1 MRLESVKKAVELDPQ
16 NALAWARLAELH
28 MSTGY
33 LDRALKAA
41 QHAADLN
48 PLLSKTHT
56 VLGFAHLTQINTE
69 AAKTAFAQAIE
80 LDQADPMPR
89 LGMGLAK
96 IREGDLEEGRIEL
109 EIAASLDPANS
120 LIRSYLGK
128 AYFEEK
134 RYNLAQTQFDLAKA
148 LDPQDPTSFFYDAIQ
163 KQTQNRPVEALRDLQ
178 KSIDLNN
185 NRAVYRSKLLLDQDQ
200 AARGSSLARIYDN
213 LGFEKRALMETA
225 KSLSLD
231 PANHSAHRFLS
242 DSYMNIPRYDIARV
256 SELLQAQLLQPINV
270 NPVQPRLAVADL
282 NIITGTGPAVVGFNE
297 FAPLLE
303 RNKPQLVASGIFG
316 SRGTL
321 GDETVLSALYGR
333 ASVSVGQFHYETKG
347 FRKNNDQTH
356 NVYNA
361 FMQFAVTPRFNVQA
375 EVRTRKT
382 EQGDLLLDFK
392 FRDHFTIIFVMTYS
406 RIQRA

>member
-1 MRLESVKKAVELDPQ
+1 MKRRADIEQALKLEPGNSDAYALQAIIAVVQNDKEQALTLATKAVELDQASSTARLALSYAQQAHFNIEDALASVQKAVELDPE

-41 QHAADLN
+41 QRAADLN

-134 RYNLAQTQFDLAKA
+134 RYNLAGTQFDLAKA
-148 LDPQDPTSFFYDAIQ
+148 LDPNDPTPWFYDAIQ

-225 KSLSLD
+225 KSLTLD

-242 DSYMNIPRYDIARV
+242 DAYLNIPRHEIARV

-282 NIITGTGPAVVGFNE
+282 NIITGTGPA
-297 FAPLLE
+297 
-303 RNKPQLVASGIFG
+303 
-316 SRGTL
+316 RG
-321 GDETVLSALYGR
+321 
-333 ASVSVGQFHYETKG
+333 
-347 FRKNNDQTH
+347 
-356 NVYNA
+356 
-361 FMQFAVTPRFNVQA
+361 RF
-375 EVRTRKT
+375 
-382 EQGDLLLDFK
+382 
-392 FRDHFTIIFVMTYS
+392 
-406 RIQRA
+406 